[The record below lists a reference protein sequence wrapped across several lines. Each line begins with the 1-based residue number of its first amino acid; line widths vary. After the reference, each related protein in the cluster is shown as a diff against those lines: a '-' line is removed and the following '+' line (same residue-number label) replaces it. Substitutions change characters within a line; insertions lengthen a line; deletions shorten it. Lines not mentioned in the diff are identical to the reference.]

1 MPATIIMGG
10 QWGDEGKGKLTD
22 ALAADAAVVVRANG
36 GSNAGHTIETD
47 QGVFKMH
54 LVPSGILNV
63 GCLCVVGAGVVVEP
77 SSLLAEMDD
86 LQRRGIAL
94 DNLRISDRAHVVLP
108 FHPLLDRLEEARR
121 ADDEIG
127 TTLRGNGPAYAD
139 KAARRGLR
147 IADLVDQTTLRE
159 RLATELGEK
168 NAILTGVY
176 GQAPLDVD
184 TVLDELIG
192 HGERLAPFV
201 APSEVLVQDA
211 LERGDQVVI
220 ECAQGAMLDI
230 DYGTYPFVT
239 SSSPTAAGA
248 CQGAGVAPTQVE
260 RTLAVFKAYSTRVG
274 SGPLPTE
281 LQDETGQLIRERG
294 REYGTTTGRP
304 RRIGWF
310 DAIAARHIVRLNGVT
325 EVALTLLDVLDAF
338 EEIRVCTGYEVDGSA
353 ITHLPA
359 LENVLTRVT
368 PIYQTLSGWREQTTA
383 VRTATDLP
391 TEAEA
396 FIRFLESAIGAPIM
410 MIGVGPDR
418 AQLVKRES
426 TLLHQVRCQTVA

>member
-54 LVPSGILNV
+54 LVPSGILNPD
-63 GCLCVVGAGVVVEP
+63 CLCIIGAGVVIEP
-77 SSLLAEMDD
+77 SSLLAELDD
-86 LQRRGIAL
+86 LQRRGISL
-94 DNLRISDRAHVVLP
+94 TNLRISDRAHVVLP

-147 IADLVDQTTLRE
+147 IADVVDQATLRA
-159 RLATELGEK
+159 RLSTELGEK
-168 NAILTGVY
+168 NAILSGVY
-176 GQAPLDVD
+176 NQPILDINV
-184 TVLDELIG
+184 VLDDLIEQ
-192 HGERLAPFV
+192 GERLAPFV
-201 APSEVLVQDA
+201 APSEVIVQDA
-211 LERGDQVVI
+211 LERGDRIVV

-281 LQDETGQLIRERG
+281 LHDETGQLIRERG

-310 DAIAARHIVRLNGVT
+310 DAVAARHIVRLNGVT

-338 EEIRVCTGYEVDGSA
+338 EEVRVCTGYDIDGTA

-359 LENVLTRVT
+359 VENTLTRIKPV
-368 PIYQTLSGWREQTTA
+368 YQTLPGWREQTTG
-383 VRTATDLP
+383 VRAATDLP
-391 TEAEA
+391 AAAEEFVA
-396 FIRFLESAIGAPIM
+396 FLESAIGARIT
-410 MIGVGPDR
+410 MIGVGPER
-418 AQLVKRES
+418 AQLVMRDS
-426 TLLHQVRCQTVA
+426 TYRRKTQSPLVA